1 MNLPDS
7 FYIALCMTVLI
18 LGIVY
23 WFWSQTQFLLRK
35 INLLENI
42 VYELKTICTT
52 PPSVP
57 VEPKQY
63 PPAPSSVMEE
73 EYQEEEDIHAELLE
87 EEEEALH
94 PLQRPQTPPSLSS
107 EEEDLQPGGVGS
119 GIKELTESSNML
131 ESMTLKELRRL
142 AEQRGIKGATELK
155 KKELLSQLKGNISAP
170 STSLNAFFDGPEE
183 AISGVD
189 VVELSSA

>member
-42 VYELKTICTT
+42 VYELKTICTS
-52 PPSVP
+52 PPSAP

-63 PPAPSSVMEE
+63 PPAPSSVI
-73 EYQEEEDIHAELLE
+73 EEDEDQDLIHAELLE

-94 PLQRPQTPPSLSS
+94 PLQHSPTPPSPPS

-119 GIKELTESSNML
+119 GIKEVTESSNML
-131 ESMTLKELRRL
+131 ETMTLKELRRL

-170 STSLNAFFDGPEE
+170 STSINAFFDGPEE
-183 AISGVD
+183 TISGVD

>member
-7 FYIALCMTVLI
+7 FYIALCMTVLM

-23 WFWSQTQFLLRK
+23 WFWSQNQFLLRK

-42 VYELKTICTT
+42 VYELKTICTS
-52 PPSVP
+52 PLPSP
-57 VEPKQY
+57 VEPTSY
-63 PPAPSSVMEE
+63 PPAPVSVMEE
-73 EYQEEEDIHAELLE
+73 DDEILAELLE
-87 EEEEALH
+87 EEEETLH
-94 PLQRPQTPPSLSS
+94 PLQRPPTPPSPSS

-119 GIKELTESSNML
+119 GIKEVTESSNIL

-142 AEQRGIKGATELK
+142 AEQRGIKGSAELK
-155 KKELLSQLKGNISAP
+155 KKELLSQLKGNIPSQSIMSA
-170 STSLNAFFDGPEE
+170 FVDGTEE
-183 AISGVD
+183 PVSGVD

>member
-7 FYIALCMTVLI
+7 FYIALCMTVLM

-23 WFWSQTQFLLRK
+23 WFWSQNQYLLRK

-42 VYELKTICTT
+42 VYELKTICTS
-52 PPSVP
+52 PPPTP
-57 VEPKQY
+57 VEPTSY
-63 PPAPSSVMEE
+63 PSAPSSVI
-73 EYQEEEDIHAELLE
+73 EEDEEILAELLE
-87 EEEEALH
+87 MDEEALH
-94 PLQRPQTPPSLSS
+94 PLQRPPSPPATPPS
-107 EEEDLQPGGVGS
+107 EEDDLQPGGVGS
-119 GIKELTESSNML
+119 GIKEVTESTNIL

-155 KKELLSQLKGNISAP
+155 KKELLSQLKGNIPSSSIMSA
-170 STSLNAFFDGPEE
+170 FMDGTEE
-183 AISGVD
+183 PISGVD

>member
-42 VYELKTICTT
+42 VYELKTICTS
-52 PPSVP
+52 PPSAP

-63 PPAPSSVMEE
+63 PPAPSSVI
-73 EYQEEEDIHAELLE
+73 EEDEDQDLIHAELLE
-87 EEEEALH
+87 EEMEEALH
-94 PLQRPQTPPSLSS
+94 PLQQSPTPPSPPS

-119 GIKELTESSNML
+119 GIKEVTESSNML
-131 ESMTLKELRRL
+131 ETMTLKELRRL

-170 STSLNAFFDGPEE
+170 STSINAFFDGPEE

>member
-7 FYIALCMTVLI
+7 FYIALCMTVLM

-23 WFWSQTQFLLRK
+23 WFWSQNQYLLRK

-42 VYELKTICTT
+42 VYELKTICTNH
-52 PPSVP
+52 PPTS
-57 VEPKQY
+57 VEPTFY

-73 EYQEEEDIHAELLE
+73 DDEILAELLE
-87 EEEEALH
+87 MDEETLH
-94 PLQRPQTPPSLSS
+94 PLQRPPSPPATPPS
-107 EEEDLQPGGVGS
+107 EEDDLQPGGVGR
-119 GIKELTESSNML
+119 GIKEVTESSNIL

-142 AEQRGIKGATELK
+142 AEQRGIKGAAELK
-155 KKELLSQLKGNISAP
+155 KKELLSQLKGNIPSQSIMSA
-170 STSLNAFFDGPEE
+170 FVDGTEE
-183 AISGVD
+183 AVSGVD

>member
-7 FYIALCMTVLI
+7 FYIALCMTVLM

-23 WFWSQTQFLLRK
+23 WFWSQNQYLLRK

-42 VYELKTICTT
+42 VYELKTICTS
-52 PPSVP
+52 PPLSP
-57 VEPKQY
+57 VEPTSY
-63 PPAPSSVMEE
+63 PPAPVSVMEE
-73 EYQEEEDIHAELLE
+73 DEEILAELLE

-94 PLQRPQTPPSLSS
+94 PLQRPPSPPSTPPS

-119 GIKELTESSNML
+119 GIKEVTESSNIL
-131 ESMTLKELRRL
+131 ETMTLKELRRL
-142 AEQRGIKGATELK
+142 AEQRGIKGAAELK
-155 KKELLSQLKGNISAP
+155 KKELLSQLKGNIPSQSIMSA
-170 STSLNAFFDGPEE
+170 FVDGTEE
-183 AISGVD
+183 PVSGVD

>member
-42 VYELKTICTT
+42 VYELKTICTS
-52 PPSVP
+52 PPSAP

-63 PPAPSSVMEE
+63 PPAPSSVI
-73 EYQEEEDIHAELLE
+73 EEDEDQDLIHAELLE
-87 EEEEALH
+87 EEMEEALH
-94 PLQRPQTPPSLSS
+94 PLQRSSTPPSPPS

-142 AEQRGIKGATELK
+142 AEQRGIKGAAELK

-170 STSLNAFFDGPEE
+170 STSINAFFDGPEE